1 MAAPTNTFT
10 RYDAIGVREDLS
22 DVIYNISPVEVPL
35 LSNLKKKKAKQT
47 FFEWQTDALAAA
59 VTTNA
64 VVEGDD
70 TTAVAVSPTTR
81 VGNYTQIMKK
91 AFTISGTLEATDRAG
106 RAEEAAYQ
114 KAKRL
119 KELKRDMEATLTSSQ
134 VAVSGGNTTAR
145 KTAALDSWLVTNRN
159 NGNGTTGD
167 YTYTATP
174 ITARTA
180 ATTGNIRTFTETIL
194 RDVIR
199 QQWASG
205 GETKILMVGP
215 VNKERASGF
224 TGIAALRSNVPQG
237 KGQATVIG
245 AADVYVSDFGPL
257 NIVPNRFMPEDRA
270 YLIDPAYASIAEL
283 RPVFSEKLAKT
294 GDAEKYHVLW
304 EGGLQVDN
312 EAAHA
317 VARDLTTS

>member
-10 RYDAIGVREDLS
+10 RYDAVGVREDLS
-22 DVIYNISPVEVPL
+22 DIIYDISPVEVPL
-35 LSNLKKKKAKQT
+35 LSNIGKKKAKQT

-59 VTTNA
+59 STTNA
-64 VVEGDD
+64 VIEGDD
-70 TTAVAVSPTTR
+70 TVAIAVAPTAR
-81 VGNYTQIMKK
+81 VGNYTQISKK

-134 VAVSGGNTTAR
+134 VAVAGGNTTAR
-145 KTAALDSWLVTNRN
+145 KTAALDGWLKSNTN

-167 YTYTATP
+167 YAYTSTP

-180 ATTGNIRTFTETIL
+180 ATTGTIRTFTEVIL
-194 RDVIR
+194 KDIIKK
-199 QQWASG
+199 QWASG
-205 GETKILMVGP
+205 GQTKMLMVGP
-215 VNKERASGF
+215 YNKQVVSGF
-224 TGIAALRSNVPQG
+224 AGIAEQRHNVQG
-237 KGQATVIG
+237 AKQGTIIG
-245 AADVYVSDFGPL
+245 AADIYVSDFG
-257 NIVPNRFMPEDRA
+257 NVSVVPNRFMPEDRA
-270 YLIDPAYASIAEL
+270 YLIDPEYLSLATL

-294 GDAEKYHVLW
+294 GDSEKFHVLT
-304 EGGLQVDN
+304 EYGLQVDN

-317 VARDLTTS
+317 VARDLTVS

>member
-22 DVIYNISPVEVPL
+22 DLIYNISPVETPFVA
-35 LSNLKKKKAKQT
+35 NVGKRKAKQT

-64 VVEGDD
+64 QVEGDD
-70 TTAVAVSPTTR
+70 ISGAAISPTTR
-81 VGNYTQIMKK
+81 VGNYTQILNK

-114 KAKRL
+114 TAKRT
-119 KELKRDMEATLTSSQ
+119 KELKRDLEATLTSSQ
-134 VAVSGGNTTAR
+134 VAVAGGNTTAR
-145 KTAALDSWLVTNRN
+145 KTAAFDSWLKTNRN

-167 YTYTATP
+167 YAYTTTP

-194 RDVIR
+194 KDVIK
-199 QQWASG
+199 QQWSSG
-205 GETKILMVGP
+205 GQTKMLMVGP
-215 VNKERASGF
+215 FNKQVVSGF
-224 TGIAALRSNVPQG
+224 AGIAELRKEASG
-237 KGQATVIG
+237 KGQATIVG
-245 AADVYVSDFGPL
+245 AADVYVSDFG
-257 NIVPNRFMPEDRA
+257 NVSVVPNRFMPEDRA
-270 YLIDPAYASIAEL
+270 YLIDPEYVSIATL
-283 RPVFSEKLAKT
+283 RPAFRERLAKT
-294 GDAEKYHVLW
+294 GDAEKYYLGM
-304 EGGLQVDN
+304 EAGLQVDN

-317 VARDLTTS
+317 VARDLTQS

>member
-22 DVIYNISPVEVPL
+22 DIIYDISPVEVPFV
-35 LSNLKKKKAKQT
+35 SNIGKKKAKQT

-70 TTAVAVSPTTR
+70 TTAVAVAPTSR
-81 VGNYTQIMKK
+81 VGNYTQILKK

-106 RAEEAAYQ
+106 RQVEAAYQ

-119 KELKRDMEATLTSSQ
+119 KELKRDLESSLTSSQ
-134 VAVSGGNTTAR
+134 VAVAGGNTTAR
-145 KTAALDSWLVTNRN
+145 VTAGLDSWLKTNRN
-159 NGNGTTGD
+159 NGNGATGD
-167 YTYTATP
+167 YAYTTTP

-180 ATTGNIRTFTETIL
+180 ATTGNIRTFSEAIL
-194 RDVIR
+194 KDIIK

-205 GETKILMVGP
+205 GQTKMLMVGP
-215 VNKERASGF
+215 FNKQVVSGF
-224 TGIAALRSNVPQG
+224 AGISDIRVNVNSPKQG
-237 KGQATVIG
+237 TIIG
-245 AADVYVSDFGPL
+245 AADVYVSDFG
-257 NIVPNRFMPEDRA
+257 NVSVVPNRFMPENRA
-270 YLIDPAYASIAEL
+270 YLIDPEYASLATL

-294 GDAEKYHVLW
+294 GDSEKYHVLM
-304 EGGLQVDN
+304 EAGLQIDN
-312 EAAHA
+312 ESAHA
-317 VARDLTTS
+317 VARDLAVA

>member
-1 MAAPTNTFT
+1 MAAPDNTFT

-22 DVIYNISPVEVPL
+22 DIIYDISPVEVPF
-35 LSNLKKKKAKQT
+35 LSNVGKKKAKQT
-47 FFEWQTDALAAA
+47 YFEWQTDALAAA

-70 TTAVAVSPTTR
+70 TVAVAVAPTAR
-81 VGNYTQIMKK
+81 VGNYTQISKK

-134 VAVSGGNTTAR
+134 VAVAGGNTTAR
-145 KTAALDSWLVTNRN
+145 KTAAFDSWLKTNRS
-159 NGNGTTGD
+159 NGNGGTGD
-167 YTYTATP
+167 YAYTSTP

-180 ATTGNIRTFTETIL
+180 ATTGTIRTFTETIL
-194 RDVIR
+194 KDIVK

-205 GETKILMVGP
+205 GQTKMLMVGP
-215 VNKERASGF
+215 YNKQVVSGFAGIAELRKEASG
-224 TGIAALRSNVPQG
+224 S
-237 KGQATVIG
+237 KQAVIIG
-245 AADVYVSDFGPL
+245 AADVYVSDFG
-257 NIVPNRFMPEDRA
+257 NVQVVPNRFMPENRA
-270 YLIDPAYASIAEL
+270 YLIDPEYVSVATL

-294 GDAEKYHVLW
+294 GDADKFHVLT
-304 EGGLQVDN
+304 EYGLQVDN

-317 VARDLTTS
+317 VARDLTVS